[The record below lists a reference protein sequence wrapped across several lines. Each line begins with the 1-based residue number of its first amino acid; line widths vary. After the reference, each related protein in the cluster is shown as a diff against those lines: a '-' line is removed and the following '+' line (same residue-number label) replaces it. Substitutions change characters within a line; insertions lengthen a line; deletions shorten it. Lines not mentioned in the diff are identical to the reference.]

1 MENIERDYP
10 VFTEEMK
17 KTHTILLPMMLPIHF
32 ALMEQIL
39 RQHGYKT
46 ALLDNDARSVVNEGL
61 KYVHNDTCYPALLV
75 IGQFIDALKSGKYDP
90 EKTALMITQTGGGCR
105 ASNYIYLL
113 RKALKKSG
121 FEKVPVISLNLAGL
135 DESPGFKITLP
146 MIVKF
151 IYAAELGDFLMLL
164 ANQCKPYEKNAGD
177 TDRVVEK
184 WTDTI
189 IRHWKGKKVIRYSK
203 IKKSYPRIL
212 RDFEAIPK
220 TGERKIKVGV
230 VGEIYVKYSPMGNNH
245 LEDFLRAEGAETVVP
260 GLMDFC
266 MYCLYN
272 GIVGQKLYGGSV
284 FSSLAS
290 WIGYLFFVRKQKGMI
305 RAIRK
310 HGVFDAPMAFSHTV
324 QLAGNYINHGVKMG
338 EGWLLTVEMAELI
351 AQGVNNIVCTQPFG
365 CLPNH
370 IVGKGMMNEI
380 KTKHPCANIVAIDYD
395 PGASEV
401 NQQNRI
407 KMMLANA
414 QPPEEKAEEKNNET
428 VLPDVY
434 AASKTK
440 KEANI
445 DEMI

>member
-1 MENIERDYP
+1 MKQEVRDYP

-46 ALLDNDARSVVNEGL
+46 ALLDNDTRSVVNEGL

-90 EKTALMITQTGGGCR
+90 DRTALMITQTGGGCR
-105 ASNYIYLL
+105 ASNYIFLL

-121 FEKVPVISLNLAGL
+121 FENVPVISLNAAGL

-146 MIVKF
+146 LMVKF
-151 IYAAELGDFLMLL
+151 VYAAELGDFLMLL
-164 ANQCKPYEKNAGD
+164 ANQCRPYERTPGD
-177 TDRVVEK
+177 TDRVVDK
-184 WTDTI
+184 WTKAI
-189 IRHWKGKKVIRYSK
+189 LHSWEGKRVIRYSA
-203 IKKSYPRIL
+203 IKKSYPAIL
-212 RDFEAIPK
+212 RDFAAIPK
-220 TGERKIKVGV
+220 TNERKIKVGV

-272 GIVGQKLYGGSV
+272 GIVDKKKYGGNL
-284 FSSLAS
+284 LAYLGS
-290 WIGYLFFVRKQKGMI
+290 KIGYEFFVKKQKGMI
-305 RAIRK
+305 KAIRK
-310 HGVFDAPMAFSHTV
+310 HGVFDAPMAFQHTV
-324 QLAGNYINHGVKMG
+324 VLAGQYINHGVKMG

-351 AQGVNNIVCTQPFG
+351 SKGVYNIVCTQPFG

-370 IVGKGMMNEI
+370 IAGKGMMNEI
-380 KTKHPCANIVAIDYD
+380 KAKHPLANIVAIDYD

-414 QPPEEKAEEKNNET
+414 KAPEREESAAEYAEATQRKSVREKTELK
-428 VLPDVY
+428 
-434 AASKTK
+434 
-440 KEANI
+440 
-445 DEMI
+445 M

>member
-1 MENIERDYP
+1 MEKDYP

-32 ALMEQIL
+32 ALMEQVL

-46 ALLDNDARSVVNEGL
+46 ALLENDSRSVVEEGL

-90 EKTALMITQTGGGCR
+90 DKTALMITQTGGGCR
-105 ASNYIYLL
+105 ASNYIFLL

-121 FEKVPVISLNLAGL
+121 FENVPVISLNFAGL
-135 DESPGFKITLP
+135 DESPGFKLTLP
-146 MIVKF
+146 LAIKF
-151 IYAAELGDFLMLL
+151 VYAAELGDFLMLL
-164 ANQCKPYEKNAGD
+164 SNQCKPYEINSGD
-177 TDRVVEK
+177 TERVVKK
-184 WTDTI
+184 WTDRIIGSWAGKKI
-189 IRHWKGKKVIRYSK
+189 IRYNK
-203 IKKSYPRIL
+203 IKKAYPEIL
-212 RDFEAIPK
+212 RDFEEIPK
-220 TGERKIKVGV
+220 TTQKKIKVGV

-245 LEDFLRAEGAETVVP
+245 LEDFLRSEGAETVVP

-272 GIVGQKLYGGSV
+272 GIVSKNLYGGS
-284 FSSLAS
+284 LLGYLGCK
-290 WIGYLFFVRKQKGMI
+290 IGYKFFLKKQKGMI
-305 RAIRK
+305 RAIKK
-310 HGVFDAPMAFSHTV
+310 HGVFDSPMEFSHTV
-324 QLAGNYINHGVKMG
+324 RLAGDYINHGVKMG

-351 AQGVNNIVCTQPFG
+351 SKGVYNVVCAQPFG

-370 IVGKGMMNEI
+370 IAGKGMMNEI
-380 KTKHPCANIVAIDYD
+380 KAKHPMANLIAIDYD

-414 QPPEEKAEEKNNET
+414 KMPQEVEEESDQTVHIAEFKQ
-428 VLPDVY
+428 
-434 AASKTK
+434 
-440 KEANI
+440 ANI
-445 DEMI
+445 SNKEV